1 MEGDETLY
9 ADLPELVPTFDRP
22 PHHQYL
28 GPVLWS
34 PAETPLWWDSVPRA
48 RPLAYVSL
56 GTSGR
61 PEILSSVLWALN
73 SLGIG
78 ALVSTAGRSTP
89 ANLPDHTWIA
99 PYLPG
104 ISAAGRADLVVC
116 NGGSATVYQ
125 AFAAGAPVL
134 GIPSN
139 LDQYLMMEYVQR
151 YEAGESLRAGEASM
165 PALTRIT
172 KRMVQSSRYR
182 LRAGRLGA
190 LIASGQPAE
199 RLDHLLRQMLGTEP
213 DEAFGASIL
222 QSGASSP
229 HRGSRSEGAHSVNRP
244 PSSRLTLNRKG
255 SSQDATT

>member
-1 MEGDETLY
+1 
-9 ADLPELVPTFDRP
+9 
-22 PHHQYL
+22 
-28 GPVLWS
+28 
-34 PAETPLWWDSVPRA
+34 VPRT
-48 RPLAYVSL
+48 RPLAYVTL

-61 PEILSSVLWALN
+61 PELLSSVLWALN

-104 ISAAGRADLVVC
+104 LSAAGRADLVVC

-134 GIPSN
+134 GIPNN

-151 YEAGESLRAGEASM
+151 YGAGESLRAGEASI
-165 PALTRIT
+165 PALRRIT
-172 KRMVQSSRYR
+172 KLMVQSSRYR

-199 RLDHLLRQMLGTEP
+199 RLDHLLREILGTEP
-213 DEAFGASIL
+213 DDAFGTSVIQPGATSTRGGSHSERGHSIPT
-222 QSGASSP
+222 Q
-229 HRGSRSEGAHSVNRP
+229 
-244 PSSRLTLNRKG
+244 PSARLTLNRKE